1 MDFIKKYLYKKY
13 LNKKYLNK
21 KYIFPFI
28 SILTVIFAFLF
39 LCNYMKYDFLINHD
53 RFLIFG
59 VITSVVRICAMSL
72 AFFFFIIIPAIFTHF
87 NLNDIENTIA
97 AYFKA
102 SAIIIM
108 VYIYVKVFYMFSKEK
123 MKDFSRKSFPFVFL
137 IIFFL
142 FFNNYFLGLYSIF
155 DISETF
161 VFLDWGFNLI
171 FYFLFMY
178 VLAKI
183 FIKKRVLSTKQ
194 MLFAVFLAFLLSIS
208 NEMYCVS
215 AFISLSILLF
225 IMFFS
230 FIFPFEKIKQL
241 IKRVNFSKYKQL
253 SLIYE
258 ENNNTKKPEKTIFFQ
273 LLFIQLSM
281 VIGGIL
287 FFFLSNYSSLENAGG
302 GHVVNWWEQILLVPI
317 NLKPFI
323 EEFINIYIYPYFL
336 IYLIILLSIL
346 FILYKKPDNKSIKLL
361 NFLFLIYAG
370 VLAFILALI
379 FGGTTNNGGFFLSHA
394 PFIYSY
400 IKILLFI
407 CVFLIGY
414 IMNTLTSL
422 KEEVNQNNFIVAVI
436 FILIFS
442 VFYKYVLVN
451 YFSDYKKYIKQT
463 HLNRQVSYASDK
475 IALISYK
482 YDGII
487 QHPISFY
494 MSHMDILYSYYYNFP
509 SIEDYDF
516 YITNI
521 IFKEMRR
528 NRSRIYTYD
537 CNDYEKYYDNKYLE
551 YIRNIYNIKPNYML
565 FVTDGYI
572 RNRIKEK
579 NINFK
584 LTDREKKRLKFSD
597 LKFEPFTLDE
607 INEIIIKNPDKNWGY
622 AARGRYYYL
631 NKQYKKSIDDY
642 TKAIKLKDDIYYHL
656 LRANV
661 YRDAGM
667 LEKALKDYEVVLKY
681 DRLSLL
687 LADNVAK
694 IMIKLKKY
702 EDAIKIYDHLIQLF
716 PFGIFHAYKDFYYE
730 RAELKQLTGDY
741 KGAVKDF
748 EKSEEIN
755 PYTFKFNVNY
765 NIANLQFK
773 LKNYKDAVNNYTEE
787 LNTGNYSA
795 EIYYLRGLAYIKLKK
810 YNLAVDDF
818 ISYMENTEEEDENLK
833 RNIKEIKK
841 YIKFIKRYDK
851 QNKYEGIEK
860 AESILKEDFF
870 YI

>member
-1 MDFIKKYLYKKY
+1 MVFI
-13 LNKKYLNK
+13 KKYLNK

-28 SILTVIFAFLF
+28 GILTIFFAFLF
-39 LCNYMKYDFLINHD
+39 LCNYTKYNFLIRHD
-53 RFLIFG
+53 RYFIFYD
-59 VITSVVRICAMSL
+59 IPSL
-72 AFFFFIIIPAIFTHF
+72 FSFGRFCSRLSIIILFKVIPSIFTQF

-102 SAIIIM
+102 SVIIIM
-108 VYIYVKVFYMFSKEK
+108 VYTYVKVFYMFSKEK

-142 FFNNYFLGLYSIF
+142 FFNNYNIWLDSILEIG
-155 DISETF
+155 DT
-161 VFLDWGFNLI
+161 VTFLDWGFNLI

-302 GHVVNWWEQILLVPI
+302 GHVVNWREQILLVPI

-346 FILYKKPDNKSIKLL
+346 YILYKKPDNKSIKLL
-361 NFLFLIYAG
+361 SFLFLIYAG

-463 HLNRQVSYASDK
+463 HLNRQVSYVSDK

-487 QHPISFY
+487 QLPFPFY
-494 MSHMDILYSYYYNFP
+494 FTYRDLLYMYDYNSSSQEDFEYY
-509 SIEDYDF
+509 
-516 YITNI
+516 
-521 IFKEMRR
+521 IFKILIEETRR

-551 YIRNIYNIKPNYML
+551 YIRNIYNIRPNYML
-565 FVTDGYI
+565 IVTDGDL

-642 TKAIKLKDDIYYHL
+642 TKAINLKDDIYYHL

-702 EDAIKIYDHLIQLF
+702 EDAIKIYDRLIQLF

-755 PYTFKFNVNY
+755 PYTFRFNVNY

-818 ISYMENTEEEDENLK
+818 INYMENTEEDDENLK
-833 RNIKEIKK
+833 KNIKEIKK